1 MEEVVCAHV
10 HVSGGSRRACV
21 CKASVPS
28 AVLLSIASQQEKV
41 VLIVAI
47 LIMMI
52 LIVAILIVMIL
63 IVAILIVMILIV
75 ALVGPLETGPMW
87 GGGGLGGFS
96 NHS

>member
-1 MEEVVCAHV
+1 MCAHV

-63 IVAILIVMILIV
+63 IVA
-75 ALVGPLETGPMW
+75 LVGPLETGPMW